1 MEVPSSKRM
10 LACIKLTKRNKQNLH
25 RSGGA
30 TEHQP
35 LPLPPTVLL
44 EHLVGIGEG
53 LCYSSHVGILT
64 RATDWNKSLL

>member
-10 LACIKLTKRNKQNLH
+10 LACIKLTKTNKQNLH

-35 LPLPPTVLL
+35 LPSPPTVLL
-44 EHLVGIGEG
+44 EHLAGIGEG
-53 LCYSSHVGILT
+53 LC
-64 RATDWNKSLL
+64 